1 MALADGDLKKIG
13 KLMDERL
20 LVFHNDVTEKKF
32 EWLEETLGNRITK
45 VESKLDKIT
54 DHQAEMLDNHERRI
68 GKLELSVAI

>member
-1 MALADGDLKKIG
+1 MALTDGDLKKIG

>member
-1 MALADGDLKKIG
+1 MVLTDGDLKKIG

-54 DHQAEMLDNHERRI
+54 DHQAEVLDDHEKRI
-68 GKLELSVAI
+68 GKLEVVLA